1 MARRAVRPAVAGFL
15 VMLAAACSGAG
26 PELRPGG
33 NGPPNTSMAGIPAV
47 SAAHYALLG
56 GMVLCVTGP
65 GSAVITAIKPI
76 HPTGAIKV
84 IDYATRPNPGQ
95 TGGEQLG
102 VDYGTL
108 RTHGFTA
115 NRTVNAQ
122 CGDGDSGQGD
132 ELGIAVSVPPGTN
145 AGTTGWEIDYRIGD
159 HTASTSFPLGAI
171 LCSTPSLHD
180 EPCKHVWQQ
189 FGLHL

>member
-1 MARRAVRPAVAGFL
+1 M
-15 VMLAAACSGAG
+15 
-26 PELRPGG
+26 
-33 NGPPNTSMAGIPAV
+33 
-47 SAAHYALLG
+47 SATDPALLG

-76 HPTGAIKV
+76 HPTGAIEV
-84 IDYATRPNPGQ
+84 VDHATRPNPGQ

-132 ELGIAVSVPPGTN
+132 ELGLELSVPPGTN
-145 AGTTGWEIDYRIGD
+145 AGTTGWEIDYLIGD
-159 HTASTSFPLGAI
+159 HAASTTFPQGAV
-171 LCSTPSLHD
+171 LCSTRSID
-180 EPCKHVWQQ
+180 DKPCKHVLQQ
-189 FGLHL
+189 FGLDG

>member
-1 MARRAVRPAVAGFL
+1 MYHNKPEHFVTAETFGGHIPETVTEGTHSSFLPRRSGPLLTRVARRAARPAVAGFL

-33 NGPPNTSMAGIPAV
+33 NGPPNTSIDGIPAV
-47 SAAHYALLG
+47 RASHPALLG

-76 HPTGAIKV
+76 HPTGAIEV
-84 IDYATRPNPGQ
+84 VDYATRPNPGQ

-115 NRTVNAQ
+115 SRTVNAQ

-132 ELGIAVSVPPGTN
+132 ELGLELSVPQ
-145 AGTTGWEIDYRIGD
+145 IGR
-159 HTASTSFPLGAI
+159 A
-171 LCSTPSLHD
+171 
-180 EPCKHVWQQ
+180 HV
-189 FGLHL
+189 